1 MANYIVTVTRPEL
14 TEEERQKRMEE
25 FKRAT
30 AEFLI
35 AVERERKERGK
46 Q

>member
-1 MANYIVTVTRPEL
+1 MPNYIVTVTRPVL
-14 TEEERQKRMEE
+14 TDEEKQKRSEE

-35 AVERERKERGK
+35 SVEEGK
-46 Q
+46 HEKDNK

>member
-1 MANYIVTVTRPEL
+1 MPNYIVTVTRPML
-14 TEEERQKRMEE
+14 TEEEKQKRMEE

-35 AVERERKERGK
+35 AVEEGK
-46 Q
+46 HEKSN

>member
-1 MANYIVTVTRPEL
+1 MPNYIVTVTRPTL

-35 AVERERKERGK
+35 AVEEGKREESN
-46 Q
+46 

>member
-1 MANYIVTVTRPEL
+1 MPNYIVTVTRPVL
-14 TEEERQKRMEE
+14 TEEEKQKRIEE

-35 AVERERKERGK
+35 AVEEEKHEK
-46 Q
+46 SN

>member
-1 MANYIVTVTRPEL
+1 MPNYIVTVTRPML
-14 TEEERQKRMEE
+14 TEEEKQKRMED

-35 AVERERKERGK
+35 AVEEGK
-46 Q
+46 HEKSN